1 MDDQQIKSEI
11 SEIWN
16 TSAETYDTFVS
27 HGILTDKERDLW
39 ITGLSRCLPP
49 GRGPFRILDVGC
61 GTGAMGLIFAEM
73 GHCVTGIDLS
83 ERMMEQGR
91 RKAAERNLPM
101 TFLSG
106 DAEDPPFPEDH
117 FDVVVNRHLLWTLP
131 HPDRALRS
139 WRRIVRPGGRV
150 IVISG
155 LWNDGDLASQLRRVV
170 SQYLGRILDS
180 KKTETLDYSADL
192 QTTLP
197 YMGGMSEER
206 AKILFA
212 KAGFEA
218 IFSEDLIHIRRD
230 QRSRL
235 SWHQKIKPLGTYYL
249 ISGTKGE

>member
-16 TSAETYDTFVS
+16 TGADAYDTFVP
-27 HGILTDKERDLW
+27 HGIQTDQERDLW
-39 ITGLSRCLPP
+39 ITALAKCLPP
-49 GRGPFRILDVGC
+49 GKGPFRVLDVGC
-61 GTGAMGLIFAEM
+61 GTGAMGLILAEM

-83 ERMMEQGR
+83 EMMMEQGR
-91 RKAAERNLPM
+91 RKAAERNVSM
-101 TFLSG
+101 AFLYG
-106 DAEDPPFPEDH
+106 DAEDPPFPDDH

-131 HPDRALRS
+131 HPERAMQS

-155 LWNDGDLASQLRRVV
+155 LWNDSGFVGQLRRAI

-180 KKTETLDYSADL
+180 KKTETLEYSAQL

-197 YMGGMSEER
+197 CIGGVSEER

-212 KAGFEA
+212 EADFDA
-218 IFSEDLIHIRRD
+218 IFSEDLTHIRRD

-235 SWHQKIKPLGTYYL
+235 VWHQKIKPQGTYYV
-249 ISGTKGE
+249 ICGKKG